1 MDILAIIDKKRL
13 GQTLTDK
20 EIKYAFMGYLNGDI
34 KDYQMSSL
42 LMAIVI
48 NGCNFKETIALTD
61 LMLKSGKYLTK
72 KDIKGIRIDKHSTG
86 GVGDKTSMI
95 IGPILASL
103 GLKMG
108 KLSGKGLGFTGG
120 TIDKLDSIPGFNTCL
135 TIKEFIKDLDK
146 VGFAE
151 CAQTDEFTPLDKV
164 IYSLRSATGTVESIP
179 LIASSI
185 MSKKLALGASYILI
199 DLKLGSGA
207 LIKTIKDA
215 NKLSNLMKKIGK
227 EYGVKVI
234 VEITDMNTPLGD
246 NIGNALEVIEAHD
259 ILNGKKGNLYELC
272 VNLSSKLYKE
282 AKNVS
287 LKEAKDKVKEVIDNK
302 KALQKFYEFIETQG
316 GDYKKLKVSNN
327 VKEIRSTKSGYIKEI
342 DAKKIGVLSLH
353 LGAGR
358 VNKEDKIDYSVG
370 VVLTKHKGDYVKKGD
385 VLCQLYQKND
395 KNYALEARNAFK
407 II

>member
-13 GQTLTDK
+13 GQVLSDK

-48 NGCNFKETIALTD
+48 KGFNFKETLALTD

-72 KDIKGIRIDKHSTG
+72 KDIKGIRVDKHSTG

-120 TIDKLDSIPGFNTCL
+120 TIDKLDSIPGFKTSL
-135 TIKEFIKDLDK
+135 SIKEFIKTLDK

-164 IYSLRSATGTVESIP
+164 IYSLRSVTGTVESIP

-207 LIKTIKDA
+207 LIKTREDA

-246 NIGNALEVIEAHD
+246 NIGNALEVIEAYD

-272 VNLSSKLYKE
+272 VNLSAKLYKE
-282 AKNVS
+282 AKNIS
-287 LKEAKDKVKEVIDNK
+287 MKEAKTKVKEVIDNK
-302 KALQKFYEFIETQG
+302 KALNKFLEFIESQG
-316 GDYKKLKVSNN
+316 GNYNKIKISNN
-327 VKEIRSTKSGYIKEI
+327 IKEVRSLKSGYIKEI

-358 VNKEDKIDYSVG
+358 INKEDNIDYSVG
-370 VVLTKHKGDYVKKGD
+370 VVLNKHKGDYVKKGD
-385 VLCQLYQKND
+385 ILCQLYQKND
-395 KNYALEARNAFK
+395 KNYSIEARNAFK
-407 II
+407 IN